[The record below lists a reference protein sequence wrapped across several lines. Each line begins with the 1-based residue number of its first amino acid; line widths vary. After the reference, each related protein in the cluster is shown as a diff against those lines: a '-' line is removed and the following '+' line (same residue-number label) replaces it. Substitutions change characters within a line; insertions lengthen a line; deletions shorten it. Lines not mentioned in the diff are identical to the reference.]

1 MKNEWVN
8 YNLLNLNAIPPPLF
22 MMTELFQQA
31 LHINA
36 PWLIKSVDFNADKKR
51 LDIYIDFKKGSTF
64 VDPDATADSSKEYKA
79 YDTVQKTW
87 QHLNFFEYEC
97 HLHARVPR
105 IKRAD
110 GKVRLI
116 PTPWEGKVSGFTLL
130 FEALLIQLC
139 KAMPVHNV
147 SQLTGVSDHKIWRV
161 LDTYI
166 ALAKKDEDF
175 SGLSIIGMDETSI
188 AKGHEYITL
197 FVDLVERRT
206 VHISAGKDN
215 KTVIDFV
222 EELEA
227 KKGDR
232 KAIKQISCDM
242 SPAFIKGVK
251 ENLPEAEI
259 TFDKFHIIKLINEAV
274 DHVRR
279 EEGRYTPEL
288 KGNRY
293 IFLKNS
299 VNLTEKQKD
308 IKDELSV
315 AKLNLK
321 SIRAMHIREAFQQ
334 IYQAESSEEFEGLLN
349 GWYYWATHS
358 QLAPIVKVA
367 KTIKKHWEGIL
378 SWKKSQINNGI
389 LEGLNSILQAAKR
402 KARGYKIQHFKT
414 IAYLLTG
421 KLDFSKIN
429 ANCLP
434 T

>member
-1 MKNEWVN
+1 
-8 YNLLNLNAIPPPLF
+8 

-64 VDPDATADSSKEYKA
+64 VDPDATSDAAKMYKA

-105 IKRAD
+105 IKRDD

-147 SQLTGVSDHKIWRV
+147 SQLTGVSDHKVWRV

-215 KTVIDFV
+215 KTVVDFV
-222 EELEA
+222 EELEV

-232 KAIKQISCDM
+232 KAIKQVSCDM

-274 DHVRR
+274 DQVRR

-293 IFLKNS
+293 VFLKNS
-299 VNLTEKQKD
+299 ANLTEKQKE
-308 IKDELSV
+308 IKEELSL
-315 AKLNLK
+315 ATLNLK

-334 IYQAESSEEFEGLLN
+334 IYQAESAEKFEGLLN

-358 QLAPIVKVA
+358 QLAPMVKVA

-429 ANCLP
+429 SNCLP

>member
-1 MKNEWVN
+1 
-8 YNLLNLNAIPPPLF
+8 
-22 MMTELFQQA
+22 MTELFQQA
-31 LHINA
+31 LHIHA
-36 PWLIKSVDFNADKKR
+36 PWLIKSIDFNSDKKR

-64 VDPDATADSSKEYKA
+64 VDPDTTSGSAKTYKA
-79 YDTVQKTW
+79 YDTVKKNW

-105 IKRAD
+105 IKRDD

-147 SQLTGVSDHKIWRV
+147 SELTGVSDHKVWRV

-215 KTVIDFV
+215 KTVVDFV
-222 EELEA
+222 SELEA
-227 KKGDR
+227 KKGKR
-232 KAIKQISCDM
+232 KAIKQVSCDM

-259 TFDKFHIIKLINEAV
+259 TFDRFHIIKLINEAV
-274 DHVRR
+274 DQVRR

-299 VNLTEKQKD
+299 VNLTEKQKE
-308 IKDELSV
+308 IKDELSL

-334 IYQAESSEEFEGLLN
+334 VYQAESSEQFEGLLN

>member
-1 MKNEWVN
+1 
-8 YNLLNLNAIPPPLF
+8 

-31 LHINA
+31 LHINS
-36 PWLIKSVDFNADKKR
+36 PWLIKSIDFNAEKKR
-51 LDIYIDFKKGSTF
+51 LDIHIDFKRGSSF
-64 VDPDATADSSKEYKA
+64 ADPDAGEGEVKMYKA
-79 YDTVQKTW
+79 YDTVKKTW

-105 IKRAD
+105 IKRDD

-147 SQLTGVSDHKIWRV
+147 SQLTGVSDHKVWRV
-161 LDTYI
+161 LDSYI
-166 ALAKKDEDF
+166 DLAKKEEDY
-175 SGLSIIGMDETSI
+175 SKIHTIGMDETSI
-188 AKGHEYITL
+188 ARGHEYITL
-197 FVDLVERRT
+197 FVDLVEKKT
-206 VHISAGKDN
+206 LHISAGKDN

-222 EELEA
+222 EALEA

-232 KAIKQISCDM
+232 KAIKQVSCDM

-251 ENLPEAEI
+251 ENLPKAEI

-274 DHVRR
+274 DKVRR
-279 EEGRYTPEL
+279 EEAHYTPEL

-293 IFLKNS
+293 VFLKNEA
-299 VNLTEKQKD
+299 NLTVKQKG
-308 IKDELSV
+308 IKEELSL

-321 SIRAMHIREAFQQ
+321 SVRALQIREAFQL
-334 IYQAESSEEFEGLLN
+334 IYKAESTQEFEGLLN
-349 GWYYWATHS
+349 SWYYWATHS
-358 QLAPIVKVA
+358 QLAPMVKVA
-367 KTIKKHWEGIL
+367 KTIKSHWEGVL
-378 SWKKSQINNGI
+378 CWKKSQINNGI

-429 ANCLP
+429 KNCLP

>member
-1 MKNEWVN
+1 MQS
-8 YNLLNLNAIPPPLF
+8 
-22 MMTELFQQA
+22 ELFQQA

-36 PWLIKSVDFNADKKR
+36 PWFIKSIDFNAEKKR
-51 LDIYIDFKKGSTF
+51 LDIHIDFKPGSTF
-64 VDPDATADSSKEYKA
+64 SDPSADDDGAKMYKA
-79 YDTVQKTW
+79 YDTVKKTW

-105 IKRAD
+105 IKRDD

-116 PTPWEGKVSGFTLL
+116 LTPWEGKVSGFTLL

-147 SQLTGVSDHKIWRV
+147 SQLTNVSDHKIWRV
-161 LDTYI
+161 LDSYI
-166 ALAKKDEDF
+166 DLAKKDENYSDI
-175 SGLSIIGMDETSI
+175 SVIGMDETSI
-188 AKGHEYITL
+188 ARGHEYITL
-197 FVDLVERRT
+197 FVDLVERKT
-206 VHISAGKDN
+206 LHISAGKDN
-215 KTVIDFV
+215 KTVVDFV
-222 EELEA
+222 EVLEA
-227 KKGDR
+227 KSGDR
-232 KAIKQISCDM
+232 KAIKQVSCDM

-274 DHVRR
+274 DKVRR

-293 IFLKNS
+293 VFLKNE
-299 VNLTEKQKD
+299 VNLTEKQKG
-308 IKDELSV
+308 IKEELSL

-321 SIRAMHIREAFQQ
+321 SIRAMQIREAFQL
-334 IYQAESSEEFEGLLN
+334 IYKAESAAEFKGLLN
-349 GWYYWATHS
+349 NWYYWATHS
-358 QLAPIVKVA
+358 QLSPIVKVA

-389 LEGLNSILQAAKR
+389 LEGLNSVLQAAKR
-402 KARGYKIQHFKT
+402 KARGYKIKHFKT

-429 ANCLP
+429 ENCLP

>member
-1 MKNEWVN
+1 
-8 YNLLNLNAIPPPLF
+8 

-31 LHINA
+31 LHINS
-36 PWLIKSVDFNADKKR
+36 PWHIKSIDFNAEKKR
-51 LDIYIDFKKGSTF
+51 LDIHIDFKRGSTF
-64 VDPDATADSSKEYKA
+64 ADPDAEDGNVKMYKA
-79 YDTVQKTW
+79 YDTVQKAW

-105 IKRAD
+105 IKRDD

-147 SQLTGVSDHKIWRV
+147 SELTGVSDHKVWRV
-161 LDTYI
+161 LDSYI
-166 ALAKKDEDF
+166 DLAKKDENYSDI
-175 SGLSIIGMDETSI
+175 SVIGMDETSI

-197 FVDLVERRT
+197 FVDLVERKT
-206 VHISAGKDN
+206 LHISAGKDN
-215 KTVIDFV
+215 TTVVDFV
-222 EELEA
+222 EVLEA
-227 KKGDR
+227 KSGDR
-232 KAIKQISCDM
+232 KAIKQVSCDM

-274 DHVRR
+274 DQVRR
-279 EEGRYTPEL
+279 EEGRYTPQL

-293 IFLKNS
+293 IFLKNEA
-299 VNLTEKQKD
+299 NLTEKQKG
-308 IKDELSV
+308 IKEELSLS
-315 AKLNLK
+315 KLNLK
-321 SIRAMHIREAFQQ
+321 SMRAMQIREAFQQ
-334 IYQAESSEEFEGLLN
+334 VYTAENTEEFEGLLN
-349 GWYYWATHS
+349 SWYYWATHS
-358 QLAPIVKVA
+358 QLAPVVKVA
-367 KTIKKHWEGIL
+367 KTIKKHWAGIL

-389 LEGLNSILQAAKR
+389 LEGLNSVLQAAKR
-402 KARGYKIQHFKT
+402 KARGYKIKHFKT

-429 ANCLP
+429 KNCLP

>member
-1 MKNEWVN
+1 
-8 YNLLNLNAIPPPLF
+8 

-31 LHINA
+31 LHIHA
-36 PWLIKSVDFNADKKR
+36 PWLIKSIDFSTDKKR

-64 VDPDATADSSKEYKA
+64 ADPDTTSGSAKLYKA
-79 YDTVQKTW
+79 YDTVKKTW

-105 IKRAD
+105 IKRDD

-147 SQLTGVSDHKIWRV
+147 SQLTGVSDHKVWRV

-215 KTVIDFV
+215 KTVVDFV

-227 KKGDR
+227 KQGDR
-232 KAIKQISCDM
+232 KSIKQVSCDM

-274 DHVRR
+274 DQVRR

-299 VNLTEKQKD
+299 VNLTEKQKE
-308 IKDELSV
+308 IKDELSL

-334 IYQAESSEEFEGLLN
+334 VYQAESTEKFEGLLN
-349 GWYYWATHS
+349 GWYYWAPHS

>member
-1 MKNEWVN
+1 
-8 YNLLNLNAIPPPLF
+8 

-64 VDPDATADSSKEYKA
+64 ADPDAASDSAKMYKA

-105 IKRAD
+105 IKRDD
-110 GKVRLI
+110 GKVRQV
-116 PTPWEGKVSGFTLL
+116 PTPWEGKVLGFTLL

-139 KAMPVHNV
+139 KAMPIHNV
-147 SQLTGVSDHKIWRV
+147 SQLTGVSDHKVWRV

-197 FVDLVERRT
+197 FVDLIERRT

-215 KTVIDFV
+215 KTVVDFV
-222 EELEA
+222 VELEA
-227 KKGDR
+227 KKGKR
-232 KAIKQISCDM
+232 KAIKQVSCDM

-274 DHVRR
+274 DQVRR

-299 VNLTEKQKD
+299 INLTEKQKE
-308 IKDELSV
+308 IKDELSL
-315 AKLNLK
+315 ARLNLK

-334 IYQAESSEEFEGLLN
+334 VYQAESSEEFEGLLN

-367 KTIKKHWEGIL
+367 KTIKKHWEGVL

-429 ANCLP
+429 SNCLP

>member
-1 MKNEWVN
+1 
-8 YNLLNLNAIPPPLF
+8 
-22 MMTELFQQA
+22 MTELFQQA

-51 LDIYIDFKKGSTF
+51 LDIYIDFKKGSAF
-64 VDPDATADSSKEYKA
+64 VDPSATSDSAKLYKA

-105 IKRAD
+105 IKRDD
-110 GKVRLI
+110 GKVRQV
-116 PTPWEGKVSGFTLL
+116 PTPWEGKVLGFTLL

-147 SQLTGVSDHKIWRV
+147 SQLTGVSDHKVWRV

-166 ALAKKDEDF
+166 ELAKKDEDY
-175 SGLSIIGMDETSI
+175 SDLSIIGMDETSI

-215 KTVIDFV
+215 KTVVDFV

-227 KKGDR
+227 KKGKR
-232 KAIKQISCDM
+232 KAIKQVSCDM

-274 DHVRR
+274 DQVRR
-279 EEGRYTPEL
+279 EEGHYTPEL

-299 VNLTEKQKD
+299 VNLTEKQKE
-308 IKDELSV
+308 IKEELSL

-334 IYQAESSEEFEGLLN
+334 IYQAESAEKFEGLLN

-429 ANCLP
+429 SNCLP

>member
-1 MKNEWVN
+1 
-8 YNLLNLNAIPPPLF
+8 

-36 PWLIKSVDFNADKKR
+36 PWLIKSVDFNADRKR

-64 VDPDATADSSKEYKA
+64 ADPDATSDPAKMYKA
-79 YDTVQKTW
+79 YDTVKKTW

-105 IKRAD
+105 IKRDD

-116 PTPWEGKVSGFTLL
+116 PTTWEGKVSGFTLL

-147 SQLTGVSDHKIWRV
+147 SQLTGVSDHKVWRV

-215 KTVIDFV
+215 KTVVDFV
-222 EELEA
+222 EELEV
-227 KKGDR
+227 KQGDR
-232 KAIKQISCDM
+232 KSIKQVSCDM

-274 DHVRR
+274 DQVRR

-299 VNLTEKQKD
+299 VNLTEKQKE
-308 IKDELSV
+308 IKEELSL

-334 IYQAESSEEFEGLLN
+334 VYQAESSEQFEGLLN

>member
-1 MKNEWVN
+1 
-8 YNLLNLNAIPPPLF
+8 

-31 LHINA
+31 LHIHA
-36 PWLIKSVDFNADKKR
+36 PWLIKSIDFNADKKR

-64 VDPDATADSSKEYKA
+64 VDPDTTSGSAKMYKA
-79 YDTVQKTW
+79 YDTVKKTW

-105 IKRAD
+105 IKRDD

-147 SQLTGVSDHKIWRV
+147 SELTGVSDHKVWRV

-166 ALAKKDEDF
+166 ELAKKDEDY
-175 SGLSIIGMDETSI
+175 SDINIIGMDETSI
-188 AKGHEYITL
+188 ARGHEYITL
-197 FVDLVERRT
+197 FVDLVERKT

-215 KTVIDFV
+215 KTVVDFV
-222 EELEA
+222 KELEA
-227 KKGDR
+227 KKGSI
-232 KAIKQISCDM
+232 KAIKQVSCDM

-274 DHVRR
+274 DQVRR

-299 VNLTEKQKD
+299 VNLTEKQKE
-308 IKDELSV
+308 IKEELSL

-334 IYQAESSEEFEGLLN
+334 VYQAESSEKFEGLLN
-349 GWYYWATHS
+349 SWYYWATHS